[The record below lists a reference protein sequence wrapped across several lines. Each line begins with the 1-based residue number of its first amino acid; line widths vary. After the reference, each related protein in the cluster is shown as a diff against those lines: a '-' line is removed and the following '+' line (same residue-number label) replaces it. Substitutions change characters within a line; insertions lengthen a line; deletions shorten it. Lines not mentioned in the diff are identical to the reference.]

1 MKPLELDTFYDFTYL
16 SGLNFNEGGSYAL
29 FHKHVADVK
38 ENAYK
43 SDAVLLSFKNGAPET
58 QTLTHSGKVGKAH
71 WLKDDRTLIYAM
83 AGTDAEKKQQQAGA
97 PETFFYAISAE
108 GGESYPYMTVPAK
121 VVDVKALG
129 DDAFL
134 MLVSYRPLY
143 DAYTEADEAERQKVL
158 ESWKEEEDYEVIEEI
173 PFWSNGGTYTR
184 GARTRLCH
192 FNKATGTLR
201 YLTDANTAV
210 SQYDYNEDT
219 GTVVAVGRTYTE
231 KMPIKSRLF
240 MGALTDECLK
250 PITDETYA
258 IYCGFAMSSETVVFV
273 GHDGQKHG
281 LNQNA
286 IFYTLNVKS
295 GAIQPLLDIEEMTF
309 GNTVGADVRYGGKRS
324 VKRSGEWLY
333 FISTERYHAYL
344 NRLHVNGQFERV
356 VEKAGTVDDFD
367 LSGDQLLITAMRG
380 NALAEIFQVN
390 AGEEKACTSYNTW
403 LSAYTLSTP
412 EHMTV
417 VTAEDVTVDGWVM
430 KPIGYE
436 KGKRYPAILDI
447 HGGPKTV
454 YSDVFYNEMQYW
466 ANQGYFVFFANP
478 RGSDGKGNGFSDI
491 RGQYGSID
499 YDDLM
504 AFTDQVLKNHPEID
518 EAQLFVT
525 GGSYGG
531 FMTNWIIGHTD
542 RFKAAA
548 SQRSI
553 ANWLTEYGVTDIG
566 YYFVPDQ
573 TQATPW
579 KNFEALWAQSPLKYA
594 DRVKTPT
601 LFIHSD
607 QDYRCW
613 IPEAYQMFT
622 ALKDHGVL
630 SKLCVFK
637 GENHELSRSGKPK
650 HRLRRIREIT
660 EWFDQ
665 YRG

>member
-184 GARTRLCH
+184 GARMRLCH

-240 MGALTDECLK
+240 MGSLTDECLK

-258 IYCGFAMSSETVVFV
+258 IYCGFAMTSETVVFV

-286 IFYTLNVKS
+286 IFYTLNVQS

-417 VTAEDVTVDGWVM
+417 VAAEDVTVDGWVM

-622 ALKDHGVL
+622 ALKDHGVP

>member
-258 IYCGFAMSSETVVFV
+258 IYCGFALSSETVVFV

-286 IFYTLNVKS
+286 IFYTLNVQS

-403 LSAYTLSTP
+403 LSAYALSTP

-417 VTAEDVTVDGWVM
+417 VAAEDVTVDGWVM

-622 ALKDHGVL
+622 ALKDHGVP

>member
-622 ALKDHGVL
+622 ALKDHGVP

>member
-16 SGLNFNEGGSYAL
+16 SGLNFNESGSYAL

-219 GTVVAVGRTYTE
+219 GTVLAVGRTYTE

-240 MGALTDECLK
+240 MGSLTDDCLK

-258 IYCGFAMSSETVVFV
+258 IYCGFAMTSETVVFV

-295 GAIQPLLDIEEMTF
+295 GVIEPLLDIEEMTF

-403 LSAYTLSTP
+403 LSAYSLSTP

-417 VTAEDVTVDGWVM
+417 ATAEDVTVDGWVM

-499 YDDLM
+499 YSDLM
-504 AFTDQVLKNHPEID
+504 AFTDQVLEDHPEID

-622 ALKDHGVL
+622 ALKDHGVP